1 MTGERG
7 AAVLT
12 GHSRLSAPEISAK
25 ILLKKKA
32 CCIKRLTKAS
42 PVFFALLFCIF
53 GNRGGLPF
61 DVARYLLGLYKQR
74 KSKKKAISEIP
85 GAIFRKRNP
94 NTVLPRHRHRQKP
107 ENEGSSTQCRK
118 LNGSERS
125 VRRYFI
131 LGADFLSFTAGYFH
145 FAGGGPLVAK
155 GTTAA
160 GFPEPI
166 SLRSI
171 LVLLSQLE
179 GLPPIILTAC
189 CFVSNT

>member
-74 KSKKKAISEIP
+74 KSKKKSISEIP
-85 GAIFRKRNP
+85 SAIFRKRNP

-107 ENEGSSTQCRK
+107 ENEG
-118 LNGSERS
+118 L
-125 VRRYFI
+125 
-131 LGADFLSFTAGYFH
+131 
-145 FAGGGPLVAK
+145 
-155 GTTAA
+155 
-160 GFPEPI
+160 
-166 SLRSI
+166 SI
-171 LVLLSQLE
+171 LT
-179 GLPPIILTAC
+179 GTRAAAAARAFLPRAVGHHQIFRLVVDGCGSALASCVTR
-189 CFVSNT
+189 